1 MKWCTEEC
9 TGRSEIRSSQIIR
22 WGCAS
27 EKHDPESR
35 FLCQI
40 IRSSLS
46 IDFSLAHWQ
55 LVWTGNPETLRTPI
69 HLMFF
74 LRMVISWI
82 INSVLQ
88 VASSSCR
95 SDFLL
100 ISRREESLTIVAG
113 RSTENVSFKE
123 SLVLDNSSNVKHERR
138 KPFMQSG
145 SLRRSLTHDESSFDS
160 YEDIKFE
167 KSKYRTKQNHL

>member
-1 MKWCTEEC
+1 
-9 TGRSEIRSSQIIR
+9 
-22 WGCAS
+22 
-27 EKHDPESR
+27 
-35 FLCQI
+35 
-40 IRSSLS
+40 
-46 IDFSLAHWQ
+46 
-55 LVWTGNPETLRTPI
+55 
-69 HLMFF
+69 MFF